1 MRLARPLEN
10 LIDQLIKLPTIG
22 PKTAQRLALFLLKVP
37 EQEARLLAQAI
48 LEMRLKVGPCSIC
61 GYLTDT
67 DPCPICQDDQRD
79 RSIICVA
86 EEASDIISIER
97 TNYRGQ
103 YYVLNKE
110 FHVMEGQDLDEIDL
124 EPLKKRLASGEI
136 KEVILAF
143 NPDLDGEIM
152 ARLLADTAE
161 EHQVRVTRLAHGLP
175 VGGDIEFADELTLR
189 RALEGRK
196 DFRE

>member
-1 MRLARPLEN
+1 MRLVRPLEN
-10 LIDQLIKLPTIG
+10 LIDQLVKLPTIG

-37 EQEARLLAQAI
+37 EEEAKELAEAI
-48 LEMRLKVGPCSIC
+48 LEMRLKVFPCSTC
-61 GYLTDT
+61 GYLTDV
-67 DPCPICQDDQRD
+67 DPCHICQDDKRD
-79 RSIICVA
+79 TSTICIA

-97 TNYRGQ
+97 TGYNGQ
-103 YYVLNKE
+103 YFVLNKE
-110 FHVMEGQDLDEIDL
+110 FHIMEGHDLDEIDL

-143 NPDLDGEIM
+143 NPDVDGEIM
-152 ARLLADTAE
+152 ARYLASIAE
-161 EHQVRVTRLAHGLP
+161 EYKVRVTRLAHGLP

-196 DFRE
+196 DFLE